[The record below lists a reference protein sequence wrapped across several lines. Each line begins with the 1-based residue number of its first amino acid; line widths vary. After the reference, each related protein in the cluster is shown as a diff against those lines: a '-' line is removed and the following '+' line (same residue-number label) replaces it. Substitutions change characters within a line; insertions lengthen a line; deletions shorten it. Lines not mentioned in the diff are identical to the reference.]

1 MTTVVLCG
9 EREDTGI
16 RRVLVRALS
25 RYGGVQW
32 YDGRRLQASRPAP
45 EFFLYETTHLPKA
58 EQVEGILIFKN
69 LFYLHE
75 KEKAPVGFVPVL
87 DAQNLAAASAL
98 RGTQAIGITCGA
110 SPRDTL
116 SMASL
121 RDDSAVV
128 SLQRE
133 LRDLSGKIWEPHDR
147 AIRLEAGAEMYP
159 IFSEN
164 AYSFDTRFYTAE
176 KAREEMREICGR
188 DIWHTIVEVEPI
200 GPKKLLD
207 LLIIAPCTGN
217 TLGKLAYAITD
228 TAVTMAA
235 KAQLRNG
242 RPVLLAISTND
253 GLSQSAKNIGALM
266 PVQNVFFV
274 PFRQDDPVGK
284 PSSLVADLEKL
295 PLAAQMA
302 LNGHKIEC
310 MF

>member
-1 MTTVVLCG
+1 MRELEGARIGCAMTGSFCTF
-9 EREDTGI
+9 RAAFDAW
-16 RRVLVRALS
+16 RALK
-25 RYGGVQW
+25 Q
-32 YDGRRLQASRPAP
+32 
-45 EFFLYETTHLPKA
+45 T
-58 EQVEGILIFKN
+58 
-69 LFYLHE
+69 
-75 KEKAPVGFVPVL
+75 
-87 DAQNLAAASAL
+87 
-98 RGTQAIGITCGA
+98 
-110 SPRDTL
+110 
-116 SMASL
+116 
-121 RDDSAVV
+121 
-128 SLQRE
+128 
-133 LRDLSGKIWEPHDR
+133 
-147 AIRLEAGAEMYP
+147 GAEMYP

-217 TLGKLAYAITD
+217 TLGKLTYAITD

>member
-1 MTTVVLCG
+1 MRELAGARIGCAMTGSFCTF
-9 EREDTGI
+9 RAAFDAW
-16 RRVLVRALS
+16 RALK
-25 RYGGVQW
+25 Q
-32 YDGRRLQASRPAP
+32 
-45 EFFLYETTHLPKA
+45 T
-58 EQVEGILIFKN
+58 
-69 LFYLHE
+69 
-75 KEKAPVGFVPVL
+75 
-87 DAQNLAAASAL
+87 
-98 RGTQAIGITCGA
+98 
-110 SPRDTL
+110 
-116 SMASL
+116 
-121 RDDSAVV
+121 
-128 SLQRE
+128 
-133 LRDLSGKIWEPHDR
+133 
-147 AIRLEAGAEMYP
+147 GAEMYP

-302 LNGHKIEC
+302 LNGHKIEY

>member
-1 MTTVVLCG
+1 MTD
-9 EREDTGI
+9 RFAFRAAFDAW
-16 RRVLVRALS
+16 RALK
-25 RYGGVQW
+25 Q
-32 YDGRRLQASRPAP
+32 
-45 EFFLYETTHLPKA
+45 T
-58 EQVEGILIFKN
+58 
-69 LFYLHE
+69 
-75 KEKAPVGFVPVL
+75 
-87 DAQNLAAASAL
+87 
-98 RGTQAIGITCGA
+98 
-110 SPRDTL
+110 
-116 SMASL
+116 
-121 RDDSAVV
+121 
-128 SLQRE
+128 
-133 LRDLSGKIWEPHDR
+133 
-147 AIRLEAGAEMYP
+147 GAEMYP

>member
-1 MTTVVLCG
+1 MRELAGARIGCAMTGSFCTF
-9 EREDTGI
+9 RAAFDAW
-16 RRVLVRALS
+16 RALK
-25 RYGGVQW
+25 Q
-32 YDGRRLQASRPAP
+32 
-45 EFFLYETTHLPKA
+45 T
-58 EQVEGILIFKN
+58 
-69 LFYLHE
+69 
-75 KEKAPVGFVPVL
+75 
-87 DAQNLAAASAL
+87 
-98 RGTQAIGITCGA
+98 
-110 SPRDTL
+110 
-116 SMASL
+116 
-121 RDDSAVV
+121 
-128 SLQRE
+128 
-133 LRDLSGKIWEPHDR
+133 
-147 AIRLEAGAEMYP
+147 GAEMYP

-176 KAREEMREICGR
+176 KAREEMGEICGR

>member
-1 MTTVVLCG
+1 MRDLAGARIGCAMTGSFCTF
-9 EREDTGI
+9 RAAFDAW
-16 RRVLVRALS
+16 RALK
-25 RYGGVQW
+25 Q
-32 YDGRRLQASRPAP
+32 
-45 EFFLYETTHLPKA
+45 T
-58 EQVEGILIFKN
+58 
-69 LFYLHE
+69 
-75 KEKAPVGFVPVL
+75 
-87 DAQNLAAASAL
+87 
-98 RGTQAIGITCGA
+98 
-110 SPRDTL
+110 
-116 SMASL
+116 
-121 RDDSAVV
+121 
-128 SLQRE
+128 
-133 LRDLSGKIWEPHDR
+133 
-147 AIRLEAGAEMYP
+147 GAEMYP

>member
-1 MTTVVLCG
+1 MRELAGARIGCAMTGSFCTF
-9 EREDTGI
+9 RAAFDAW
-16 RRVLVRALS
+16 RALK
-25 RYGGVQW
+25 Q
-32 YDGRRLQASRPAP
+32 
-45 EFFLYETTHLPKA
+45 T
-58 EQVEGILIFKN
+58 
-69 LFYLHE
+69 
-75 KEKAPVGFVPVL
+75 
-87 DAQNLAAASAL
+87 
-98 RGTQAIGITCGA
+98 
-110 SPRDTL
+110 
-116 SMASL
+116 
-121 RDDSAVV
+121 
-128 SLQRE
+128 
-133 LRDLSGKIWEPHDR
+133 
-147 AIRLEAGAEMYP
+147 GAEMYP

-176 KAREEMREICGR
+176 KARKEMREICGR

>member
-1 MTTVVLCG
+1 MRELAGARIGCAMTGSFCTF
-9 EREDTGI
+9 RAAFDAW
-16 RRVLVRALS
+16 RALK
-25 RYGGVQW
+25 Q
-32 YDGRRLQASRPAP
+32 
-45 EFFLYETTHLPKA
+45 T
-58 EQVEGILIFKN
+58 
-69 LFYLHE
+69 
-75 KEKAPVGFVPVL
+75 
-87 DAQNLAAASAL
+87 
-98 RGTQAIGITCGA
+98 
-110 SPRDTL
+110 
-116 SMASL
+116 
-121 RDDSAVV
+121 
-128 SLQRE
+128 
-133 LRDLSGKIWEPHDR
+133 
-147 AIRLEAGAEMYP
+147 GAEMYP

-228 TAVTMAA
+228 TAGTMAA

>member
-1 MTTVVLCG
+1 MRELAGARVGCAMTGSFCTF
-9 EREDTGI
+9 RAAFDAW
-16 RRVLVRALS
+16 RALK
-25 RYGGVQW
+25 Q
-32 YDGRRLQASRPAP
+32 
-45 EFFLYETTHLPKA
+45 T
-58 EQVEGILIFKN
+58 
-69 LFYLHE
+69 
-75 KEKAPVGFVPVL
+75 
-87 DAQNLAAASAL
+87 
-98 RGTQAIGITCGA
+98 
-110 SPRDTL
+110 
-116 SMASL
+116 
-121 RDDSAVV
+121 
-128 SLQRE
+128 
-133 LRDLSGKIWEPHDR
+133 
-147 AIRLEAGAEMYP
+147 GAEMYP

-188 DIWHTIVEVEPI
+188 DIWHSIVDVEPI

-217 TLGKLAYAITD
+217 TLGKLAHAITD

-266 PVQNVFFV
+266 PVQNLFFV

-284 PSSLVADLEKL
+284 PSSLVADLKKL

-302 LNGHKIEC
+302 LNGHKIEY

>member
-1 MTTVVLCG
+1 MRELAGARVGCAMTGSFCTF
-9 EREDTGI
+9 RAAFDAW
-16 RRVLVRALS
+16 RALK
-25 RYGGVQW
+25 Q
-32 YDGRRLQASRPAP
+32 
-45 EFFLYETTHLPKA
+45 T
-58 EQVEGILIFKN
+58 
-69 LFYLHE
+69 
-75 KEKAPVGFVPVL
+75 
-87 DAQNLAAASAL
+87 
-98 RGTQAIGITCGA
+98 
-110 SPRDTL
+110 
-116 SMASL
+116 
-121 RDDSAVV
+121 
-128 SLQRE
+128 
-133 LRDLSGKIWEPHDR
+133 
-147 AIRLEAGAEMYP
+147 GAEMYP

-164 AYSFDTRFYTAE
+164 AYSCDTRFYTAE

-188 DIWHTIVEVEPI
+188 DIWHSIVDVEPI

-217 TLGKLAYAITD
+217 TLGKLAHAITD

-266 PVQNVFFV
+266 PVQNIFFV

-284 PSSLVADLEKL
+284 PSSLVADLKKL

-302 LNGHKIEC
+302 LNGHKIEY

>member
-1 MTTVVLCG
+1 MRELAGARIGCAMTGSFCTF
-9 EREDTGI
+9 RAAFDAW
-16 RRVLVRALS
+16 RALK
-25 RYGGVQW
+25 Q
-32 YDGRRLQASRPAP
+32 
-45 EFFLYETTHLPKA
+45 T
-58 EQVEGILIFKN
+58 
-69 LFYLHE
+69 
-75 KEKAPVGFVPVL
+75 
-87 DAQNLAAASAL
+87 
-98 RGTQAIGITCGA
+98 
-110 SPRDTL
+110 
-116 SMASL
+116 
-121 RDDSAVV
+121 
-128 SLQRE
+128 
-133 LRDLSGKIWEPHDR
+133 
-147 AIRLEAGAEMYP
+147 GAEMYP

-176 KAREEMREICGR
+176 MAREEMREICGR

>member
-1 MTTVVLCG
+1 MRELAGARIGCAMTGSFCTF
-9 EREDTGI
+9 RAAFDAW
-16 RRVLVRALS
+16 RALK
-25 RYGGVQW
+25 Q
-32 YDGRRLQASRPAP
+32 
-45 EFFLYETTHLPKA
+45 T
-58 EQVEGILIFKN
+58 
-69 LFYLHE
+69 
-75 KEKAPVGFVPVL
+75 
-87 DAQNLAAASAL
+87 
-98 RGTQAIGITCGA
+98 
-110 SPRDTL
+110 
-116 SMASL
+116 
-121 RDDSAVV
+121 
-128 SLQRE
+128 
-133 LRDLSGKIWEPHDR
+133 
-147 AIRLEAGAEMYP
+147 GAEMYP

-200 GPKKLLD
+200 GPKKLLN

>member
-1 MTTVVLCG
+1 MRELAGARIGCAMTGSFCTF
-9 EREDTGI
+9 RAAFDAW
-16 RRVLVRALS
+16 RALK
-25 RYGGVQW
+25 Q
-32 YDGRRLQASRPAP
+32 
-45 EFFLYETTHLPKA
+45 T
-58 EQVEGILIFKN
+58 
-69 LFYLHE
+69 
-75 KEKAPVGFVPVL
+75 
-87 DAQNLAAASAL
+87 
-98 RGTQAIGITCGA
+98 
-110 SPRDTL
+110 
-116 SMASL
+116 
-121 RDDSAVV
+121 
-128 SLQRE
+128 
-133 LRDLSGKIWEPHDR
+133 
-147 AIRLEAGAEMYP
+147 GAEMYP

-176 KAREEMREICGR
+176 KAREEMREICGH

>member
-1 MTTVVLCG
+1 MRELAGARIGCAMTGSFCTF
-9 EREDTGI
+9 RAAFDAW
-16 RRVLVRALS
+16 RALK
-25 RYGGVQW
+25 Q
-32 YDGRRLQASRPAP
+32 
-45 EFFLYETTHLPKA
+45 T
-58 EQVEGILIFKN
+58 
-69 LFYLHE
+69 
-75 KEKAPVGFVPVL
+75 
-87 DAQNLAAASAL
+87 
-98 RGTQAIGITCGA
+98 
-110 SPRDTL
+110 
-116 SMASL
+116 
-121 RDDSAVV
+121 
-128 SLQRE
+128 
-133 LRDLSGKIWEPHDR
+133 
-147 AIRLEAGAEMYP
+147 GAEMYP

-217 TLGKLAYAITD
+217 TLGKLTYAITD

>member
-1 MTTVVLCG
+1 MRELAGARIGCAMTGSFCTF
-9 EREDTGI
+9 RAAFDAW
-16 RRVLVRALS
+16 RALK
-25 RYGGVQW
+25 Q
-32 YDGRRLQASRPAP
+32 
-45 EFFLYETTHLPKA
+45 T
-58 EQVEGILIFKN
+58 
-69 LFYLHE
+69 
-75 KEKAPVGFVPVL
+75 
-87 DAQNLAAASAL
+87 
-98 RGTQAIGITCGA
+98 
-110 SPRDTL
+110 
-116 SMASL
+116 
-121 RDDSAVV
+121 
-128 SLQRE
+128 
-133 LRDLSGKIWEPHDR
+133 
-147 AIRLEAGAEMYP
+147 GAEMYP

-164 AYSFDTRFYTAE
+164 AYSLDTRFYTAE

>member
-1 MTTVVLCG
+1 MRELAGARIGCAMTGSFCTF
-9 EREDTGI
+9 RAAFDAW
-16 RRVLVRALS
+16 RALK
-25 RYGGVQW
+25 Q
-32 YDGRRLQASRPAP
+32 
-45 EFFLYETTHLPKA
+45 T
-58 EQVEGILIFKN
+58 
-69 LFYLHE
+69 
-75 KEKAPVGFVPVL
+75 
-87 DAQNLAAASAL
+87 
-98 RGTQAIGITCGA
+98 
-110 SPRDTL
+110 
-116 SMASL
+116 
-121 RDDSAVV
+121 
-128 SLQRE
+128 
-133 LRDLSGKIWEPHDR
+133 
-147 AIRLEAGAEMYP
+147 GAEMYP

-253 GLSQSAKNIGALM
+253 GLSQSAKNIGALV

>member
-1 MTTVVLCG
+1 M
-9 EREDTGI
+9 
-16 RRVLVRALS
+16 
-25 RYGGVQW
+25 
-32 YDGRRLQASRPAP
+32 
-45 EFFLYETTHLPKA
+45 
-58 EQVEGILIFKN
+58 
-69 LFYLHE
+69 
-75 KEKAPVGFVPVL
+75 
-87 DAQNLAAASAL
+87 
-98 RGTQAIGITCGA
+98 
-110 SPRDTL
+110 
-116 SMASL
+116 
-121 RDDSAVV
+121 
-128 SLQRE
+128 RE
-133 LRDLSGKIWEPHDR
+133 LAGARIGCAMTGSFCTFR
-147 AIRLEAGAEMYP
+147 AAFDAWRTLKQTGAEMYP

-176 KAREEMREICGR
+176 KSREEMREICGR
-188 DIWHTIVEVEPI
+188 DIWHSIVDVEPI

-217 TLGKLAYAITD
+217 TLGKLAHAITD

-253 GLSQSAKNIGALM
+253 GLTQSAKNIGALM

-274 PFRQDDPVGK
+274 PFRQDDPAGK

>member
-1 MTTVVLCG
+1 MRELAGARIGCAMTGSFCTF
-9 EREDTGI
+9 RAAFDAW
-16 RRVLVRALS
+16 RALK
-25 RYGGVQW
+25 Q
-32 YDGRRLQASRPAP
+32 
-45 EFFLYETTHLPKA
+45 T
-58 EQVEGILIFKN
+58 
-69 LFYLHE
+69 
-75 KEKAPVGFVPVL
+75 
-87 DAQNLAAASAL
+87 
-98 RGTQAIGITCGA
+98 
-110 SPRDTL
+110 
-116 SMASL
+116 
-121 RDDSAVV
+121 
-128 SLQRE
+128 
-133 LRDLSGKIWEPHDR
+133 
-147 AIRLEAGAEMYP
+147 GAEMYP

-176 KAREEMREICGR
+176 KAREEMHEICGR

>member
-1 MTTVVLCG
+1 MRELAGARVGCAMTGSFCTF
-9 EREDTGI
+9 RAAFDAW
-16 RRVLVRALS
+16 RALK
-25 RYGGVQW
+25 Q
-32 YDGRRLQASRPAP
+32 
-45 EFFLYETTHLPKA
+45 T
-58 EQVEGILIFKN
+58 
-69 LFYLHE
+69 
-75 KEKAPVGFVPVL
+75 
-87 DAQNLAAASAL
+87 
-98 RGTQAIGITCGA
+98 
-110 SPRDTL
+110 
-116 SMASL
+116 
-121 RDDSAVV
+121 
-128 SLQRE
+128 
-133 LRDLSGKIWEPHDR
+133 
-147 AIRLEAGAEMYP
+147 GAEMYP

-176 KAREEMREICGR
+176 KARKEMREICGR

>member
-1 MTTVVLCG
+1 MRERAGARIGCAMTGSFCTF
-9 EREDTGI
+9 RAAFDAW
-16 RRVLVRALS
+16 RALK
-25 RYGGVQW
+25 Q
-32 YDGRRLQASRPAP
+32 
-45 EFFLYETTHLPKA
+45 T
-58 EQVEGILIFKN
+58 
-69 LFYLHE
+69 
-75 KEKAPVGFVPVL
+75 
-87 DAQNLAAASAL
+87 
-98 RGTQAIGITCGA
+98 
-110 SPRDTL
+110 
-116 SMASL
+116 
-121 RDDSAVV
+121 
-128 SLQRE
+128 
-133 LRDLSGKIWEPHDR
+133 
-147 AIRLEAGAEMYP
+147 GAEMYP

-176 KAREEMREICGR
+176 KARKEMREICGR

>member
-1 MTTVVLCG
+1 MRELAGARVGCAMTGSFCTF
-9 EREDTGI
+9 RAAFDAW
-16 RRVLVRALS
+16 RALK
-25 RYGGVQW
+25 Q
-32 YDGRRLQASRPAP
+32 
-45 EFFLYETTHLPKA
+45 T
-58 EQVEGILIFKN
+58 
-69 LFYLHE
+69 
-75 KEKAPVGFVPVL
+75 
-87 DAQNLAAASAL
+87 
-98 RGTQAIGITCGA
+98 
-110 SPRDTL
+110 
-116 SMASL
+116 
-121 RDDSAVV
+121 
-128 SLQRE
+128 
-133 LRDLSGKIWEPHDR
+133 
-147 AIRLEAGAEMYP
+147 GAEMYP

-188 DIWHTIVEVEPI
+188 DIWHSIVDVEPI

-217 TLGKLAYAITD
+217 TLGKLAHAITD

-266 PVQNVFFV
+266 PVQNIFFV

-284 PSSLVADLEKL
+284 PSSLVADLKKL

-302 LNGHKIEC
+302 LNGHKIEY

>member
-1 MTTVVLCG
+1 MRELAGARIGCAMTGSFCTF
-9 EREDTGI
+9 RAAFDAW
-16 RRVLVRALS
+16 RALK
-25 RYGGVQW
+25 Q
-32 YDGRRLQASRPAP
+32 
-45 EFFLYETTHLPKA
+45 T
-58 EQVEGILIFKN
+58 
-69 LFYLHE
+69 
-75 KEKAPVGFVPVL
+75 
-87 DAQNLAAASAL
+87 
-98 RGTQAIGITCGA
+98 
-110 SPRDTL
+110 
-116 SMASL
+116 
-121 RDDSAVV
+121 
-128 SLQRE
+128 
-133 LRDLSGKIWEPHDR
+133 
-147 AIRLEAGAEMYP
+147 GAEMYP

-266 PVQNVFFV
+266 PVQNIFFV

-284 PSSLVADLEKL
+284 PSSLVADLKKL

-302 LNGHKIEC
+302 LNGHKIEY

>member
-1 MTTVVLCG
+1 MRELAGARIGCAMTGSFCTF
-9 EREDTGI
+9 RAAFDAW
-16 RRVLVRALS
+16 RALK
-25 RYGGVQW
+25 Q
-32 YDGRRLQASRPAP
+32 
-45 EFFLYETTHLPKA
+45 T
-58 EQVEGILIFKN
+58 
-69 LFYLHE
+69 
-75 KEKAPVGFVPVL
+75 
-87 DAQNLAAASAL
+87 
-98 RGTQAIGITCGA
+98 
-110 SPRDTL
+110 
-116 SMASL
+116 
-121 RDDSAVV
+121 
-128 SLQRE
+128 
-133 LRDLSGKIWEPHDR
+133 
-147 AIRLEAGAEMYP
+147 GAEMYP

-207 LLIIAPCTGN
+207 LLIIAPCTGK

>member
-1 MTTVVLCG
+1 MRELAGARIGCAMTGSFCTF
-9 EREDTGI
+9 RAAFDAW
-16 RRVLVRALS
+16 RALK
-25 RYGGVQW
+25 Q
-32 YDGRRLQASRPAP
+32 
-45 EFFLYETTHLPKA
+45 T
-58 EQVEGILIFKN
+58 
-69 LFYLHE
+69 
-75 KEKAPVGFVPVL
+75 
-87 DAQNLAAASAL
+87 
-98 RGTQAIGITCGA
+98 
-110 SPRDTL
+110 
-116 SMASL
+116 
-121 RDDSAVV
+121 
-128 SLQRE
+128 
-133 LRDLSGKIWEPHDR
+133 
-147 AIRLEAGAEMYP
+147 GAEMYP

-217 TLGKLAYAITD
+217 TLGKLSYAITD

>member
-1 MTTVVLCG
+1 MRELAGARIGCAMTGSFCTF
-9 EREDTGI
+9 RAAFDAW
-16 RRVLVRALS
+16 RALK
-25 RYGGVQW
+25 Q
-32 YDGRRLQASRPAP
+32 
-45 EFFLYETTHLPKA
+45 T
-58 EQVEGILIFKN
+58 
-69 LFYLHE
+69 
-75 KEKAPVGFVPVL
+75 
-87 DAQNLAAASAL
+87 
-98 RGTQAIGITCGA
+98 
-110 SPRDTL
+110 
-116 SMASL
+116 
-121 RDDSAVV
+121 
-128 SLQRE
+128 
-133 LRDLSGKIWEPHDR
+133 
-147 AIRLEAGAEMYP
+147 GAEMYP

-188 DIWHTIVEVEPI
+188 DIWHSIVDVEPI

-217 TLGKLAYAITD
+217 TLGKLAHAITD

-266 PVQNVFFV
+266 PVQNIFFV

-284 PSSLVADLEKL
+284 PSSLVADLKKL

-302 LNGHKIEC
+302 LNGHKIEY

>member
-1 MTTVVLCG
+1 MRELAGARVGCAMTGSFCTF
-9 EREDTGI
+9 RAAFDAW
-16 RRVLVRALS
+16 RALK
-25 RYGGVQW
+25 Q
-32 YDGRRLQASRPAP
+32 
-45 EFFLYETTHLPKA
+45 T
-58 EQVEGILIFKN
+58 
-69 LFYLHE
+69 
-75 KEKAPVGFVPVL
+75 
-87 DAQNLAAASAL
+87 
-98 RGTQAIGITCGA
+98 
-110 SPRDTL
+110 
-116 SMASL
+116 
-121 RDDSAVV
+121 
-128 SLQRE
+128 
-133 LRDLSGKIWEPHDR
+133 
-147 AIRLEAGAEMYP
+147 GAEMYP

-188 DIWHTIVEVEPI
+188 DIWHSIVDVEPI

-217 TLGKLAYAITD
+217 TLGKLAHAITD

-266 PVQNVFFV
+266 PVQNIFFV

-302 LNGHKIEC
+302 LNGHKIEY

>member
-1 MTTVVLCG
+1 MRELAGARVGCAMTGSFCTF
-9 EREDTGI
+9 RAAFDAW
-16 RRVLVRALS
+16 RALK
-25 RYGGVQW
+25 Q
-32 YDGRRLQASRPAP
+32 
-45 EFFLYETTHLPKA
+45 T
-58 EQVEGILIFKN
+58 
-69 LFYLHE
+69 
-75 KEKAPVGFVPVL
+75 
-87 DAQNLAAASAL
+87 
-98 RGTQAIGITCGA
+98 
-110 SPRDTL
+110 
-116 SMASL
+116 
-121 RDDSAVV
+121 
-128 SLQRE
+128 
-133 LRDLSGKIWEPHDR
+133 
-147 AIRLEAGAEMYP
+147 GAEMYP

>member
-1 MTTVVLCG
+1 MRELAGARIGCAMTGSFCTF
-9 EREDTGI
+9 RAAFDAW
-16 RRVLVRALS
+16 RALK
-25 RYGGVQW
+25 Q
-32 YDGRRLQASRPAP
+32 
-45 EFFLYETTHLPKA
+45 T
-58 EQVEGILIFKN
+58 
-69 LFYLHE
+69 
-75 KEKAPVGFVPVL
+75 
-87 DAQNLAAASAL
+87 
-98 RGTQAIGITCGA
+98 
-110 SPRDTL
+110 
-116 SMASL
+116 
-121 RDDSAVV
+121 
-128 SLQRE
+128 
-133 LRDLSGKIWEPHDR
+133 
-147 AIRLEAGAEMYP
+147 GAEMYP

-217 TLGKLAYAITD
+217 TLGKLTYAITD

-266 PVQNVFFV
+266 PVQNIFFV

-284 PSSLVADLEKL
+284 PSSLAADLKKL

-302 LNGHKIEC
+302 LNGHKIEY

>member
-1 MTTVVLCG
+1 MRELAGARIGCAMTGSFCTFSNTF
-9 EREDTGI
+9 RAAFDAW
-16 RRVLVRALS
+16 RALK
-25 RYGGVQW
+25 Q
-32 YDGRRLQASRPAP
+32 
-45 EFFLYETTHLPKA
+45 T
-58 EQVEGILIFKN
+58 
-69 LFYLHE
+69 
-75 KEKAPVGFVPVL
+75 
-87 DAQNLAAASAL
+87 
-98 RGTQAIGITCGA
+98 
-110 SPRDTL
+110 
-116 SMASL
+116 
-121 RDDSAVV
+121 
-128 SLQRE
+128 
-133 LRDLSGKIWEPHDR
+133 
-147 AIRLEAGAEMYP
+147 GAEMYP

>member
-1 MTTVVLCG
+1 MRELAGARVGCAMTGSFCTF
-9 EREDTGI
+9 RAAFDAW
-16 RRVLVRALS
+16 RALK
-25 RYGGVQW
+25 Q
-32 YDGRRLQASRPAP
+32 
-45 EFFLYETTHLPKA
+45 T
-58 EQVEGILIFKN
+58 
-69 LFYLHE
+69 
-75 KEKAPVGFVPVL
+75 
-87 DAQNLAAASAL
+87 
-98 RGTQAIGITCGA
+98 
-110 SPRDTL
+110 
-116 SMASL
+116 
-121 RDDSAVV
+121 
-128 SLQRE
+128 
-133 LRDLSGKIWEPHDR
+133 
-147 AIRLEAGAEMYP
+147 GAEMYP

-188 DIWHTIVEVEPI
+188 DIWHSIVDVEPI

-217 TLGKLAYAITD
+217 TLGKLAHAITD

>member
-1 MTTVVLCG
+1 MRELAGARIGCAMTGSFCTF
-9 EREDTGI
+9 RAAFDAW
-16 RRVLVRALS
+16 RALK
-25 RYGGVQW
+25 Q
-32 YDGRRLQASRPAP
+32 
-45 EFFLYETTHLPKA
+45 T
-58 EQVEGILIFKN
+58 
-69 LFYLHE
+69 
-75 KEKAPVGFVPVL
+75 
-87 DAQNLAAASAL
+87 
-98 RGTQAIGITCGA
+98 
-110 SPRDTL
+110 
-116 SMASL
+116 
-121 RDDSAVV
+121 
-128 SLQRE
+128 
-133 LRDLSGKIWEPHDR
+133 
-147 AIRLEAGAEMYP
+147 GAEMYP

-217 TLGKLAYAITD
+217 TLGKLTYAITD

-302 LNGHKIEC
+302 LNRHKIEC

>member
-1 MTTVVLCG
+1 MRELAGARIGCAMTGSFCTF
-9 EREDTGI
+9 RAAFDAW
-16 RRVLVRALS
+16 RALK
-25 RYGGVQW
+25 Q
-32 YDGRRLQASRPAP
+32 
-45 EFFLYETTHLPKA
+45 T
-58 EQVEGILIFKN
+58 
-69 LFYLHE
+69 
-75 KEKAPVGFVPVL
+75 
-87 DAQNLAAASAL
+87 
-98 RGTQAIGITCGA
+98 
-110 SPRDTL
+110 
-116 SMASL
+116 
-121 RDDSAVV
+121 
-128 SLQRE
+128 
-133 LRDLSGKIWEPHDR
+133 
-147 AIRLEAGAEMYP
+147 GAEMYP

-253 GLSQSAKNIGALM
+253 GLSQSAKNIGTLM

>member
-1 MTTVVLCG
+1 MRELAGARIGCAMTGSFCTF
-9 EREDTGI
+9 RAAFDAW
-16 RRVLVRALS
+16 RALK
-25 RYGGVQW
+25 Q
-32 YDGRRLQASRPAP
+32 
-45 EFFLYETTHLPKA
+45 T
-58 EQVEGILIFKN
+58 
-69 LFYLHE
+69 
-75 KEKAPVGFVPVL
+75 
-87 DAQNLAAASAL
+87 
-98 RGTQAIGITCGA
+98 
-110 SPRDTL
+110 
-116 SMASL
+116 
-121 RDDSAVV
+121 
-128 SLQRE
+128 
-133 LRDLSGKIWEPHDR
+133 
-147 AIRLEAGAEMYP
+147 GAEMYP

-295 PLAAQMA
+295 SLAAQMA

>member
-1 MTTVVLCG
+1 MKELAGARVGCAMTGSFCTFRAAFG
-9 EREDTGI
+9 AW
-16 RRVLVRALS
+16 RALK
-25 RYGGVQW
+25 Q
-32 YDGRRLQASRPAP
+32 
-45 EFFLYETTHLPKA
+45 T
-58 EQVEGILIFKN
+58 
-69 LFYLHE
+69 
-75 KEKAPVGFVPVL
+75 
-87 DAQNLAAASAL
+87 
-98 RGTQAIGITCGA
+98 
-110 SPRDTL
+110 
-116 SMASL
+116 
-121 RDDSAVV
+121 
-128 SLQRE
+128 
-133 LRDLSGKIWEPHDR
+133 
-147 AIRLEAGAEMYP
+147 GAEMYP

-188 DIWHTIVEVEPI
+188 NIWHTIVEVEPI

-217 TLGKLAYAITD
+217 TLGKLAHAITD

-253 GLSQSAKNIGALM
+253 GLTQSAKNIGALM

-302 LNGHKIEC
+302 LNGHKIEY

>member
-1 MTTVVLCG
+1 MRELAGARIGCAMTGSFCTF
-9 EREDTGI
+9 RAAFDAW
-16 RRVLVRALS
+16 RALK
-25 RYGGVQW
+25 Q
-32 YDGRRLQASRPAP
+32 
-45 EFFLYETTHLPKA
+45 T
-58 EQVEGILIFKN
+58 
-69 LFYLHE
+69 
-75 KEKAPVGFVPVL
+75 
-87 DAQNLAAASAL
+87 
-98 RGTQAIGITCGA
+98 
-110 SPRDTL
+110 
-116 SMASL
+116 
-121 RDDSAVV
+121 
-128 SLQRE
+128 
-133 LRDLSGKIWEPHDR
+133 
-147 AIRLEAGAEMYP
+147 GAEMYP